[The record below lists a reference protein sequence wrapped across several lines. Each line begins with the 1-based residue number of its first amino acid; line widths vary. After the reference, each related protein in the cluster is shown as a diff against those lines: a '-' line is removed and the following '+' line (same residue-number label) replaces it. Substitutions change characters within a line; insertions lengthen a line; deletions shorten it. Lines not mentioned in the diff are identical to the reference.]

1 MKKVISVLLILIT
14 ISIAAQD
21 NCSPFC
27 PSTKG
32 QTYVIHQFNKKNKL
46 STITEYTIT
55 DRSQGTINLDMK
67 LKDERGEE
75 IMSGAFKAN
84 CQNGETKIHPEA
96 LVSPG
101 LREQYKSMEYT
112 ISGNGLTYPKT
123 LSVGQTLPDGEIFM
137 KIDAG
142 IMNMSIEITMTNRK
156 VEKKEKIITPADT
169 FDCYVITYTNT
180 LKMGATQTNYSTQ
193 WLAEGIGMVK
203 EETRKSNGK
212 LVTKSILN
220 QIK

>member
-1 MKKVISVLLILIT
+1 MKKILSVLVILIT
-14 ISIAAQD
+14 ISLTAQ
-21 NCSPFC
+21 NSCSPFY
-27 PSTKG
+27 PSAEG

-55 DRSQGTINLDMK
+55 DRSSGTINLDMK
-67 LKDERGEE
+67 LKDQRGEE
-75 IMSGAFKAN
+75 IISGVFKAN
-84 CQNGETKIHPEA
+84 CQNGETKLDPEA

-123 LSVGQTLPDGEIFM
+123 LTVGQTLPDGEILM

-156 VEKKEKIITPADT
+156 VEKKEKITTPAGT

-193 WLAEGIGMVK
+193 WIAKGIGMVK

-212 LVTKSILN
+212 LVTKSVLH